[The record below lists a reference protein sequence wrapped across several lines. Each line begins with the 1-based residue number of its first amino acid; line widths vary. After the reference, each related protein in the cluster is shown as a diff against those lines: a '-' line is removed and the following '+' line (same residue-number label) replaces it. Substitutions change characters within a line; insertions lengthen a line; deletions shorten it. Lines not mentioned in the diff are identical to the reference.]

1 MPRANK
7 ENSSAASTPRK
18 RAERFQT
25 KLPLSIGNKQ
35 GTIHNI
41 SATGAYFEIDADH
54 KPGSNVSFVIDLD
67 TPGGKIQVQCQGEIV
82 RVQERDGK
90 LGVAVKIVNS
100 DLLGA
105 A

>member
-1 MPRANK
+1 MARANK
-7 ENSSAASTPRK
+7 QTSSAASTIRK

-25 KLPLSIGNKQ
+25 KLPLSIGDKQ

-41 SATGAYFEIDADH
+41 SATGAYFEIDATH
-54 KPGSNVSFVIDLD
+54 NPGSKISFVIDLE
-67 TPGGKIQVQCQGEIV
+67 TPGGKLQVQCQGEIV
-82 RVQERDGK
+82 RVHEREGK

-105 A
+105 V

>member
-1 MPRANK
+1 MARADKPNT
-7 ENSSAASTPRK
+7 SAAPTSRK

-25 KLPLSIGNKQ
+25 KLPLSIGDTQ

-41 SATGAYFEIDADH
+41 SATGAYFEIDAEH
-54 KPGSNVSFVIDLD
+54 QPGSQVSFVIDLE

-100 DLLGA
+100 DILGA
-105 A
+105 G

>member
-1 MPRANK
+1 MTSASNK
-7 ENSSAASTPRK
+7 NISAKSSLRK
-18 RAERFQT
+18 RAERFPT
-25 KLPLSIGNKQ
+25 KLPLSIGNTQ

-41 SATGAYFEIDADH
+41 SATGAYFEIDAKH
-54 KPGSNVSFVIDLD
+54 SPGSQVHFVIDLE

-90 LGVAVKIVNS
+90 LGVAVKINSS

-105 A
+105 G

>member
-1 MPRANK
+1 MARADK
-7 ENSSAASTPRK
+7 KTTDAASTIRK

-25 KLPLSIGNKQ
+25 KLPLSIGDKQ

-41 SATGAYFEIDADH
+41 SATGAYFEIDANH
-54 KPGSNVSFVIDLD
+54 KPGSEVSFVVDLE

-90 LGVAVKIVNS
+90 FGVAVKIVSS

-105 A
+105 G